1 MASATVWSCSASS
14 SGISMPNS
22 SSNAM
27 TSSTV
32 SSESAPRSSTN
43 DASGVT
49 FSGSTPSSL
58 MMISLTFASMLS
70 DMMCLAVGVLHDH
83 AAIDHDHL
91 AGNVTRARAC
101 KKPYDPGHVLC
112 GPESS
117 ERDLAGQCLAY
128 LRRQGRRHL
137 RLDVAR
143 RHRVAQHAAG
153 RQFLR
158 HRFREPDEPGL

>member
-14 SGISMPNS
+14 SGISRPNS

-32 SSESAPRSSTN
+32 SRESAPRSSTN

-117 ERDLAGQCLAY
+117 ERDLAGQIPLGRLGTAEEVAGVVRFLA
-128 LRRQGRRHL
+128 GPG
-137 RLDVAR
+137 AR
-143 RHRVAQHAAG
+143 YITGQVIVVDG
-153 RQFLR
+153 
-158 HRFREPDEPGL
+158 GMGM